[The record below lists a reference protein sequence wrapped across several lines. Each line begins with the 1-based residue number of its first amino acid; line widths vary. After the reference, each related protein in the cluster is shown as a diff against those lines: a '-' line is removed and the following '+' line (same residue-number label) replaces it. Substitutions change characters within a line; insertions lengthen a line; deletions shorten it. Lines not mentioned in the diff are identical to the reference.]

1 MTMPLRLLSMVA
13 AALTPAAPELVQV
26 PQTPAGQAFSSW
38 QKAFNAGDPALL
50 AAVFERFVEPRPVQA
65 ALGFRRVTGG
75 FDLVKVVAS
84 SPTHLSVLLQERL
97 SDRLAAGDMD
107 VEAAAPHRVV
117 RWGLQPV
124 PRPPEMTIARMSEAE
139 LWKALKAR
147 LDLLAGQGLFSGSV
161 LIARHDKVLFTDV
174 RGAQDRDKGVPNRLD
189 TRFNLGSMNKMF
201 TAVSIAQLEQA
212 GKLKVTDTVG
222 KHIPDYPNRD
232 VASKVTI
239 HHLLTHTG
247 GTGDTFGPERDAN
260 LDKIKE
266 PKDYIALYGKRPL
279 RFEPGSQFEYSN
291 YGMVLAGAIVERASH
306 MSYYD
311 YVRKNIYD
319 RAGMKSS
326 DSYWKNQETRN
337 LAQGYV
343 DRGGALRSNQGS
355 LGTRGSPA
363 GGGYSTCEDLLRFA
377 GALTGH
383 KLLDAAHT
391 TLVTTGK
398 PGTPHQSYGYGFGT
412 SNEGGV
418 RSFGHNG
425 GAPGINA
432 DFKIFPDSGYV
443 LVVLGN
449 LDPPSA
455 LRVSDFIA
463 ARLPAK

>member
-1 MTMPLRLLSMVA
+1 MIIPLRLLSIVA
-13 AALTPAAPELVQV
+13 ATLTPAAAEPVKVPE
-26 PQTPAGQAFSSW
+26 TPAGQAFSGW

-65 ALGFRRVTGG
+65 ALRFRRTTGG
-75 FDLVKVVAS
+75 FDLLKVVAS

-97 SDRLAAGDMD
+97 SDRVAAGDMD

-124 PRPPEMTIARMSEAE
+124 PRPPEMAIARMSEAE
-139 LWKALKAR
+139 LIKAVKMR

-161 LIARHDKVLFTDV
+161 LIARHDEVLFTDV
-174 RGAQDRDKGVPNRLD
+174 RGEQDRDKGVPNRLD

-201 TAVSIAQLEQA
+201 TAVAIAQLAQA
-212 GKLKVTDTVG
+212 GKLKLTDTVG
-222 KHIPDYPNRD
+222 KHIPNYPNRD

-260 LDKIKE
+260 LDKLKE

-279 RFEPGSQFEYSN
+279 RFEPGAQFEYSN
-291 YGMVLAGAIVERASH
+291 YGMVLAGAIVERASR

-319 RAGMKSS
+319 RAGMKST
-326 DSYWKNQETRN
+326 DSYWTRQAPRN
-337 LAQGYV
+337 LAKGYV
-343 DRGGALRSNQGS
+343 DRDGTVRSNQAS
-355 LGTRGSPA
+355 LGPRGSPA

-377 GALTGH
+377 RALTGH
-383 KLLDAAHT
+383 RLLDAAHT
-391 TLVTTGK
+391 SLVTSGK
-398 PGTPHQSYGYGFGT
+398 PGTPRESYGYGFGT

-455 LRVSDFIA
+455 LRVSDFIT